1 MKKIR
6 PFKNIWYEWLISYIH
21 EPIRK
26 SVGGLK
32 DKIVS
37 ALKDKVL
44 NALAEK
50 TVSNFKINTPK
61 ETTHE
66 RGQKLD
72 KPRERIIK
80 KPFISEENKDKI
92 KDRIIR
98 DIQKLFETEEEKEQ
112 NERLIKDKTIRDIRT
127 LFEQEQEEYYY
138 KPKRIRSF
146 WNNNYIE
153 YESNGDNR

>member
-1 MKKIR
+1 MNRFEKKKEMKKIR
-6 PFKNIWYEWLISYIH
+6 PFKNIWYKWLISYIH

-50 TVSNFKINTPK
+50 TASDFKINTPK
-61 ETTHE
+61 ETVHE
-66 RGQKLD
+66 RGQNLD

-80 KPFISEENKDKI
+80 KPFISEENKEKN

-112 NERLIKDKTIRDIRT
+112 NERLIKHKIIRDIRT

-146 WNNNYIE
+146 
-153 YESNGDNR
+153 